1 MSEMTCEQ
9 LRELD
14 AELALGILPARERAR
29 AVAHLDH
36 CPGCREHI
44 EQLALV
50 GDDLLGLVPGTEPPV
65 GFESRVTAGFQPPPA
80 PAPAPAPAVDPAPA
94 AARAPARRWLLR
106 PRVAAVAAALAVAC
120 GFGGWAAGTAIEQ
133 AMAPAAPT
141 ASASSQLLQAPLITD
156 GREVGRVFA
165 HPGAKGWVYMS
176 VDLEKPMPEISCVLD
191 HTDGTMTRLGT
202 FSLKD
207 GYGYW
212 VATTDVNA
220 TTLAGARLLTPEGS
234 VLASAR
240 FASSA

>member
-9 LRELD
+9 LRECD

-29 AVAHLDH
+29 AVAHLDQ

-50 GDDLLGLVPGTEPPV
+50 GDDLLGLLPGTEPPV
-65 GFESRVTAGFQPPPA
+65 GFESRVTAGLPPPPA
-80 PAPAPAPAVDPAPA
+80 PASAPAP
-94 AARAPARRWLLR
+94 APARRWLLR

-120 GFGGWAAGTAIEQ
+120 GFGGWAAGTAIQQ
-133 AMAPAAPT
+133 ASAPPVSPT
-141 ASASSQLLQAPLITD
+141 ARAGAELLQAPLVTG

-191 HTDGTMTRLGT
+191 HRDGTMTRLGT
-202 FSLKD
+202 FSLRD

-212 VATTDVNA
+212 VATADVNA

-234 VLASAR
+234 VLASAH
-240 FASSA
+240 FA

>member
-36 CPGCREHI
+36 CPGCREHV
-44 EQLALV
+44 EQLAVV
-50 GDDLLGLVPGTEPPV
+50 GDDLLGLLPGTEPPV
-65 GFESRVTAGFQPPPA
+65 GFESRVTALLQPPSPA
-80 PAPAPAPAVDPAPA
+80 PAPTRSPG
-94 AARAPARRWLLR
+94 RRWLLR

-133 AMAPAAPT
+133 AAAPVSPT
-141 ASASSQLLQAPLITD
+141 ASAGVQLLQAPLITG

-165 HPGAKGWVYMS
+165 HPGAQGWVYMK

-191 HTDGTMTRLGT
+191 HKDGTMTRLGT
-202 FSLKD
+202 FSLAD

-234 VLASAR
+234 LLASAH
-240 FASSA
+240 FA

>member
-44 EQLALV
+44 EQLAVV

-65 GFESRVTAGFQPPPA
+65 GFESRVTARLQPPPEPA
-80 PAPAPAPAVDPAPA
+80 PAPAP
-94 AARAPARRWLLR
+94 APARRWLLR

-120 GFGGWAAGTAIEQ
+120 GFGGWAAGTAIE
-133 AMAPAAPT
+133 AAAPASPT
-141 ASASSQLLQAPLITD
+141 ARAGVQLLQAPLITD

-176 VDLEKPMPEISCVLD
+176 VDLEKPLPEISCVLD
-191 HTDGTMTRLGT
+191 HKDGTMTRLGT
-202 FSLKD
+202 FSLAD

-220 TTLAGARLLTPEGS
+220 TTLTGARLLTPEGS
-234 VLASAR
+234 LLASAH
-240 FASSA
+240 FA

>member
-14 AELALGILPARERAR
+14 AELALGILAARERAR

-65 GFESRVTAGFQPPPA
+65 GFESRVAARLQPPPAPTPA
-80 PAPAPAPAVDPAPA
+80 PAPAPG
-94 AARAPARRWLLR
+94 RRWLLR

-120 GFGGWAAGTAIEQ
+120 GFGGWAAGTAIE
-133 AMAPAAPT
+133 AAAPASQT
-141 ASASSQLLQAPLITD
+141 ARAGAQLLQAPLITD

-191 HTDGTMTRLGT
+191 HKDGTMTRLGT
-202 FSLKD
+202 FSLAD

-220 TTLAGARLLTPEGS
+220 TTLTGARLLTPEGS
-234 VLASAR
+234 VLASAH
-240 FASSA
+240 FA

>member
-9 LRELD
+9 LKEVD

-36 CPGCREHI
+36 CPGCRGHV

-50 GDDLLGLVPGTEPPV
+50 GDGLLALLPGTEPPV
-65 GFESRVTAGFQPPPA
+65 GFESRVTAALQPTPPPA
-80 PAPAPAPAVDPAPA
+80 PEAAPT
-94 AARAPARRWLLR
+94 RAPGRRWLLR
-106 PRVAAVAAALAVAC
+106 PKVAAVAAALAVAC

-133 AMAPAAPT
+133 AAAPLSPT
-141 ASASSQLLQAPLITD
+141 ARANAQLLQAPLITN

-165 HPGAKGWVYMS
+165 HPGTQGWVYMS
-176 VDLEKPMPEISCVLD
+176 VDLEKPMPEVSCVLD

-202 FSLKD
+202 FSLQD

-234 VLASAR
+234 VLAAAH
-240 FASSA
+240 FTQPIT

>member
-29 AVAHLDH
+29 AVAHLDQ

-50 GDDLLGLVPGTEPPV
+50 GDDLLGLLPGTEPPV
-65 GFESRVTAGFQPPPA
+65 GFESRVTALLQPPAPEPA
-80 PAPAPAPAVDPAPA
+80 PAPAPAPA
-94 AARAPARRWLLR
+94 ARRWLLR
-106 PRVAAVAAALAVAC
+106 PRVAAAAAALAVAC
-120 GFGGWAAGTAIEQ
+120 GFGGWAAGTAIQ
-133 AMAPAAPT
+133 ASAPPPSPT
-141 ASASSQLLQAPLITD
+141 ARANAQLLQAALVTG

-165 HPGAKGWVYMS
+165 HPGARGWVYMS

-191 HTDGTMTRLGT
+191 HKDGTMTRLGT
-202 FSLKD
+202 FSLQD

-234 VLASAR
+234 VLASAH
-240 FASSA
+240 FA

>member
-14 AELALGILPARERAR
+14 AELALDILPAQERAR

-36 CPGCREHI
+36 CAGCRGHI

-50 GDDLLGLVPGTEPPV
+50 GDGLLGLLPGTEPPV
-65 GFESRVTAGFQPPPA
+65 GFESRVTAALLPPPA
-80 PAPAPAPAVDPAPA
+80 PEPSRVPAPARSPG
-94 AARAPARRWLLR
+94 RRWLMR

-133 AMAPAAPT
+133 AAAPVSPAAR
-141 ASASSQLLQAPLITD
+141 ANAQLIQAPLITN

-165 HPGAKGWVYMS
+165 HPGTKGWVYMS
-176 VDLEKPMPEISCVLD
+176 VDLEKPMPEVSCVLD

-202 FSLKD
+202 FSLQD

-220 TTLAGARLLTPEGS
+220 TTLAGARLLTPGGS
-234 VLASAR
+234 VLASAH
-240 FASSA
+240 FTPPIT

>member
-36 CPGCREHI
+36 CPGCREHV
-44 EQLALV
+44 EQLAVV
-50 GDDLLGLVPGTEPPV
+50 GDDLLGLLPGTEPPV
-65 GFESRVTAGFQPPPA
+65 GFESRVTALLQPPSPTRS
-80 PAPAPAPAVDPAPA
+80 PG
-94 AARAPARRWLLR
+94 RRGLLR

-133 AMAPAAPT
+133 AAAPVSPT
-141 ASASSQLLQAPLITD
+141 ATAGVQLLQAPLITG

-165 HPGAKGWVYMS
+165 HPGAQGWVYMK

-191 HTDGTMTRLGT
+191 HKDGTMTRLGT
-202 FSLKD
+202 FSLAD

-234 VLASAR
+234 LLASAH
-240 FASSA
+240 FA